1 MNGFIDVLVALQW
14 VQNYVRGFHGNP
26 TAVTLWGQSSG
37 SVAVCTLNVSP
48 RAKGLFQ
55 NVIMQSGP
63 CTGAMWGVQG
73 AEAGAAVADAMMT
86 HFKVTTIDEV
96 RPVRQSRDPRAPLR
110 RSSPRFHP
118 SSMHCRTTQ
127 SIYESV
133 CALFS

>member
-26 TAVTLWGQSSG
+26 NAVTLWGQSSG

-63 CTGAMWGVQG
+63 CTGSMWGVQG
-73 AEAGAAVADAMMT
+73 AEAGASVADAMMT
-86 HFKVTTIDEV
+86 HFRVTTIDEV
-96 RPVRQSRDPRAPLR
+96 RPVHLAQYPCAPRR
-110 RSSPRFHP
+110 RSSPHFPPRRCP
-118 SSMHCRTTQ
+118 VQR
-127 SIYESV
+127 
-133 CALFS
+133 